1 MINGFL
7 VEITNHSTSAQAV
20 ALFRDGGL
28 PEGVTLTTLNKKYDY
43 KALLDMAVSER
54 FMGSGFQTDEK
65 GIREIVLCRGNE
77 RTHLPLKIILTDE
90 EMVIDG
96 GENYLRIIVPAEK
109 VVLFQLLP
117 MFIKT

>member
-7 VEITNHSTSAQAV
+7 VEITNHSTSAQVV

-28 PEGVTLTTLNKKYDY
+28 PEGVTITTLGQKIDY
-43 KALLDMAVSER
+43 QSLLSIAISEG
-54 FMGSGFQTDEK
+54 FIGGGFQTDDE
-65 GIREIVLCRGNE
+65 GINEIVLCRGNQ
-77 RTHLPLKIILTDE
+77 RTPLRFNIMLTDQ

-96 GENYLRIIVPAEK
+96 GENYVTIMVPAEK

-117 MFIKT
+117 MLK

>member
-7 VEITNHSTSAQAV
+7 VEITNHTASAQAV

-43 KALLDMAVSER
+43 RALLDMAVSEG
-54 FMGSGFQTDEK
+54 FMGVGFQTDDE
-65 GIREIVLCRGNE
+65 GINEIVLCRGNQ
-77 RTHLPLKIILTDE
+77 RTPLPFNNMLTDQ

-96 GENYLRIIVPAEK
+96 GENYVTMMVPAVK

-117 MFIKT
+117 V